1 MTDHEIL
8 CRAKTY
14 IDKLANGID
23 PLTDE
28 PVRENDIVNN
38 VRISRCL
45 FYVSGVLDKVISGDI
60 PAKKPR
66 TSKLPFRIPEEKL
79 AEFEYSDTPIPITQL
94 LKNVNA
100 MIDENA
106 MKKLSYKTVQE
117 WLVKCGIL
125 KDAEGRYGR
134 SKFCP
139 TELGERM
146 EIIMDERVDSQGT
159 IYYVT
164 CYSRRAQEFIVSR
177 LSEIAQFKEENKK

>member
-45 FYVSGVLDKVISGDI
+45 FYVSGVLDKVISGDV
-60 PAKKPR
+60 PAKKQR

-79 AEFEYSDTPIPITQL
+79 AEFEYSDTPISITQL

-106 MKKLSYKTVQE
+106 MKKLSYKTV
-117 WLVKCGIL
+117 
-125 KDAEGRYGR
+125 
-134 SKFCP
+134 
-139 TELGERM
+139 
-146 EIIMDERVDSQGT
+146 
-159 IYYVT
+159 
-164 CYSRRAQEFIVSR
+164 
-177 LSEIAQFKEENKK
+177 